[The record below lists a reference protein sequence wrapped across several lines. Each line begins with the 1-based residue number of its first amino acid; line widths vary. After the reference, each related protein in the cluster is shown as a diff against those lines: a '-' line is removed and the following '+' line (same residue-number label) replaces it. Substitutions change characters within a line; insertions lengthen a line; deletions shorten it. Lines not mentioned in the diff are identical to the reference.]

1 MKEKLEL
8 LKAKNSRKEE
18 RSPSASAK
26 NNDKWRNVALQEQV
40 AVLSQRVIELEESA
54 AATASSL
61 KRPPQ
66 SPRPPSLYSPVERNS
81 MSNLAR
87 SSSAPKSVLRVSTY
101 TETNQGNDLLS
112 YSDDERPALN
122 TLSAGTPPALP
133 RPDSSTPRSSSE
145 KSKGSKQ
152 SSSRFS
158 LRKKSTS
165 KERSSSSTKY
175 DDASNS
181 TTNYDF

>member
-1 MKEKLEL
+1 MF
-8 LKAKNSRKEE
+8 KAMSSRKEE
-18 RSPSASAK
+18 QSSSTSAK

-40 AVLSQRVIELEESA
+40 AVLSQRVIELEEA
-54 AATASSL
+54 AAVAATTL

-66 SPRPPSLYSPVERNS
+66 SPRPLSVYSPVERNS

-101 TETNQGNDLLS
+101 TETNQANDLLS
-112 YSDDERPALN
+112 YSDDERPTLN
-122 TLSAGTPPALP
+122 NRSAGTPPALP
-133 RPDSSTPRSSSE
+133 RPDSSTPISE
-145 KSKGSKQ
+145 KHKGSKQ

-158 LRKKSTS
+158 LRKKSS
-165 KERSSSSTKY
+165 KERSSI

>member
-1 MKEKLEL
+1 MKEKVEM
-8 LKAKNSRKEE
+8 LKAMSSRKEE
-18 RSPSASAK
+18 QSSSTSAK

-40 AVLSQRVIELEESA
+40 AVLSQRVIELEEA
-54 AATASSL
+54 AAVTATTL

-66 SPRPPSLYSPVERNS
+66 SPRPPSVYSPVQRNA

-101 TETNQGNDLLS
+101 TETNQANDLLS
-112 YSDDERPALN
+112 YSGDERPTILD
-122 TLSAGTPPALP
+122 TRSAGTPPALP
-133 RPDSSTPRSSSE
+133 RSSE

-152 SSSRFS
+152 SSSRF
-158 LRKKSTS
+158 LRKKSS
-165 KERSSSSTKY
+165 KEKSSI

>member
-8 LKAKNSRKEE
+8 LKTVNAKKDEGSSSK
-18 RSPSASAK
+18 SAK

-40 AVLSQRVIELEESA
+40 AVLSQRVIELEEAA
-54 AATASSL
+54 AATATTL

-66 SPRPPSLYSPVERNS
+66 SPRPSSLYSPVERSS
-81 MSNLAR
+81 MSNIAR
-87 SSSAPKSVLRVSTY
+87 STSAPKSVLRVSTY
-101 TETNQGNDLLS
+101 VEETNQANDLLS
-112 YSDDERPALN
+112 NSVDELN
-122 TLSAGTPPALP
+122 TLNIRSVGTPPALP
-133 RPDSSTPRSSSE
+133 RPDSNTPKSSE

-152 SSSRFS
+152 SSRFS
-158 LRKKSTS
+158 LRKKNSND
-165 KERSSSSTKY
+165 RSPSSTKF

>member
-1 MKEKLEL
+1 M
-8 LKAKNSRKEE
+8 NSRKDDQ
-18 RSPSASAK
+18 SPPSSAK

-40 AVLSQRVIELEESA
+40 AVLSQRVIELEEA
-54 AATASSL
+54 AAVTATTS

-66 SPRPPSLYSPVERNS
+66 SQRPPSVYSPVERHS

-112 YSDDERPALN
+112 YSDDEHPTLN
-122 TLSAGTPPALP
+122 TRSAGTPPALP
-133 RPDSSTPRSSSE
+133 RPDPSTPISSSE
-145 KSKGSKQ
+145 KTKGSKQ
-152 SSSRFS
+152 TSSRFS
-158 LRKKSTS
+158 LRKMSS
-165 KERSSSSTKY
+165 RERSSSSSKF